1 MLCFVSFIFFSF
13 LSLLG
18 AQTPGSTP
26 GPWGGVGGVGW
37 VCIRKSQRPV
47 KSQQPVPALWEVR
60 STGARALGGGEPVG
74 QARAGLSGW
83 SFLALEAPR
92 ASRTL
97 LDCESKY
104 RPKNFTFSLR
114 VRGNAR
120 WGVGAA
126 AGAVGAR
133 GGGGVWVNPGAH
145 PLQWRWPA
153 PPLGRRPTAGEGGLC
168 VFFVRSRW
176 RDRRPQ
182 GKVSK

>member
-133 GGGGVWVNPGAH
+133 GGGGSGLIPGRI
-145 PLQWRWPA
+145 LCSGV
-153 PPLGRRPTAGEGGLC
+153 GRRLPWAAGLPLEKAAYVCSSLGPVGETD
-168 VFFVRSRW
+168 
-176 RDRRPQ
+176 DRK
-182 GKVSK
+182 GK